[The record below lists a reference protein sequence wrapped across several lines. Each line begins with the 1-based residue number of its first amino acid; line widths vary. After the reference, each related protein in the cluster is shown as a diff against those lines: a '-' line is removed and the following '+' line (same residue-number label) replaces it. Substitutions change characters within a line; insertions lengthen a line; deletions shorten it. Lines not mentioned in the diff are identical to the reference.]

1 MLHFTLQ
8 VAKLKEAGAI
18 LYKAQREQ
26 AEKQLRVS
34 MQIDA
39 LSKML
44 RETYGKLKKGTTAS
58 PRARASLAS
67 CAFDSA
73 RPSRV
78 FHCAAGLLRSAARI
92 LRVLTHR
99 SVCFF
104 QLRQRRTSSAVSS
117 TVRTPSCP
125 SKLPRQRCRRRR
137 ARKISK
143 QVRHSLGRCS
153 VAAQPHLQQCLI

>member
-8 VAKLKEAGAI
+8 VAKLKEAGAV

-39 LSKML
+39 LSMML

-78 FHCAAGLLRSAARI
+78 FHCAAGLLRSAARM
-92 LRVLTHR
+92 LRVLTHC
-99 SVCFF
+99 SVCI
-104 QLRQRRTSSAVSS
+104 QLRKRRTSSAVSS
-117 TVRTPSCP
+117 TVQTPSCP

-143 QVRHSLGRCS
+143 QVRHILGCS
-153 VAAQPHLQQCLI
+153 VAAQPHLHQCLI